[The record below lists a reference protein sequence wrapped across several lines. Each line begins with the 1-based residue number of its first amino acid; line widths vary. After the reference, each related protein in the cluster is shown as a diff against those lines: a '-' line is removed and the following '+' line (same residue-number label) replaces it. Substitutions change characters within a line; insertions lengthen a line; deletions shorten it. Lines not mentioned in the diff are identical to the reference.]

1 MLREH
6 PVGQNISPKVA
17 NKPSEKKV
25 QIFRYDTKTKQNFF
39 FFQALNFL

>member
-6 PVGQNISPKVA
+6 AVGQNISPKVA
-17 NKPSEKKV
+17 NKPSEKK
-25 QIFRYDTKTKQNFF
+25 FKYFGTTPTKQNF